1 MKKNTFFLLC
11 FQLLL
16 APTLFAQQNGVN
28 IKPKIFAVVVGVS
41 NYNDSEIPDLKY
53 AEKDAVAFYDFLRSE
68 NAGSVPEDNI
78 ALLTGT
84 KATRSNILNEVI
96 DKFTR
101 STKEDLVIFYFS
113 GHGKA
118 GEFENT
124 GYLLNYD
131 AVYGNE
137 GGSALSMDEVKSKI
151 DKCQAKMKISYIDA
165 CHAGLFKT
173 SSKGS
178 LEEDNSTIVSA
189 YLEGISRAGGG
200 NISFLASSARQ
211 QSTESD
217 KFGHGIFTYYLLEGL
232 KGAADMEQE
241 GAEDYNNGI
250 VNSGELATYLINKI
264 QTATKYKQ
272 KPAIEGDPDGFFPLS
287 VLRANISIANEIA
300 KRPQI
305 KIKAVEIKKEK
316 LEEKQEEKP
325 CNSNVGD
332 YCFSNK
338 SIYKALIYLDQTG
351 GLASDEVALTISA
364 GENECLMDI
373 KEGVHF
379 VTIVF
384 SDGSVKGIKTK
395 QIRIEKCIKT
405 PNPVSISN

>member
-1 MKKNTFFLLC
+1 MF
-11 FQLLL
+11 L
-16 APTLFAQQNGVN
+16 APILIAQQNGVN
-28 IKPKIFAVVVGVS
+28 IKPKIFAVIVGVS

-53 AEKDAVAFYDFLRSE
+53 SEKDAIAFYDFLRSV

-84 KATRSNILNEVI
+84 NATRSNILSEVI

-124 GYLLNYD
+124 GYLLSYD

-137 GGSALSMDEVKSKI
+137 GGSAVSMEEVKSKI
-151 DKCQAKMKISYIDA
+151 DKSQAKMKISYIDA

-173 SSKGS
+173 TSKGS

-189 YLEGISRAGGG
+189 YLEGISKAGGG

-232 KGAADMEQE
+232 KGAADLEQE

-250 VNSGELATYLINKI
+250 VTSGELATYLINKI
-264 QTATKYKQ
+264 QAATKYKQ

-287 VLRANISIANEIA
+287 VLRPNISIANEIA

-305 KIKAVEIKKEK
+305 IIKATVNKKEK
-316 LEEKQEEKP
+316 LEEKLEEKP

-395 QIRIEKCIKT
+395 QIRIEKCTK
-405 PNPVSISN
+405 NPKPVTISN